1 MKIYVAMIVDDAT
14 FEMIG
19 AYNSLNEAELAQSSD
34 FKRANVIYECTIGKS
49 NEWCVI
55 RNTRTEAMN
64 KR

>member
-1 MKIYVAMIVDDAT
+1 MIVDNAT

-49 NEWCVI
+49 NEWRLI
-55 RNTRTEAMN
+55 RNTRADVM
-64 KR
+64 KKI